1 MKKVLLILFSLFL
14 GTNSLLATNM
24 TSEDTIKE
32 DLKCAYKRLDVAD
45 TFIVNTDKFKCS
57 SGLCSSSDFNKI
69 GILNTNEYERI
80 GGITSYLV
88 NRQPFV
94 SLGNNGYD
102 VITPSEIKYQESNG
116 TLRPTMY
123 VKEIVK
129 VTGRGTK
136 NDPWKFV
143 YPNYKVKINI
153 VGGNING
160 QSNYTEILKTFDKEY
175 VINKGPNYYM
185 KDVSKDVKCSGKVNY
200 NFTDNKLQ
208 LLNVESDVTCSV
220 KYTVNKYYLALIL
233 NNATSSENNVLVN
246 ALEDKSI
253 SINPEENYAFTG
265 ANCTN
270 GQTYQYSNKTFT
282 VKSINK
288 DTTCTLRYE
297 KVRNVESNT
306 DGEYVV
312 PASGYYLMEASGAK
326 GSGNGGKGAYV
337 SAEVYLVKGQTI
349 KYEVGTSTNG
359 AASIGSGSH
368 AGGGASRF
376 KLNSEYFII
385 SAGGGGGSNG
395 SPGGEGNGLGG
406 VNSSDSS
413 KNGKNGV
420 SGSGGSS
427 AADATVC
434 TRTGTCGGGCKRYE
448 TTYRRCCES
457 YSPPHEECV
466 NGETECGDAFCEKL
480 PSSQQGSCYRKCGE
494 NNGIGKKCR
503 TVGGGCESY
512 GTCPHESCAEYYETY
527 SCCTSTSTK
536 SGDSGNGGKSVISSK
551 LNNKTIT
558 IKQKV
563 TGSNNGN
570 GKIKISFVRE

>member
-45 TFIVNTDKFKCS
+45 TFMVNTDKFKCS

-69 GILNTNEYERI
+69 GILNTNEYERV

-175 VINKGPNYYM
+175 VINKGANYYM

-253 SINPEENYAFTG
+253 SISAEENYAFTG

-270 GQTYQYSNKTFT
+270 GQTYEYSNKTFT

-288 DTTCTLRYE
+288 DTTCTLKYE

-312 PASGYYLMEASGAK
+312 PASGYYLMEALGAK

-385 SAGGGGGSNG
+385 SAGGGGGNNG

-427 AADATVC
+427 AADATIC
-434 TRTGTCGGGCKRYE
+434 TTTGTCGGGCKRTE
-448 TTYRRCCES
+448 TAYRRCCES

-466 NGETECGDAFCEKL
+466 NGEVECGDAFCENL
-480 PSSQQGSCYRKCGE
+480 PSSQQGSCYRNCGS
-494 NNGIGKKCR
+494 NNGLGKKCR

-512 GTCPHESCAEYYETY
+512 GTCPYEDCAEYYPTY

-563 TGSNNGN
+563 SGSNNGN
-570 GKIKISFVRE
+570 GKIKISFVKE

>member
-143 YPNYKVKINI
+143 YPNYNVKINI

-175 VINKGPNYYM
+175 VINKDANYYM
-185 KDVSKDVKCSGKVNY
+185 KDASKDVKCSGKVNY

-220 KYTVNKYYLALIL
+220 KYTVNKYYLTLIL

-246 ALEDKSI
+246 AFEDKSI
-253 SINPEENYAFTG
+253 TINPEENYAFTG
-265 ANCTN
+265 ASCTN

-288 DTTCTLRYE
+288 DTTCTLKYE

-312 PASGYYLMEASGAK
+312 PASGYYLMEATGAK

-337 SAEVYLVKGQTI
+337 SAEVYLVKVQTI

-359 AASIGSGSH
+359 AASTGSGSH

-427 AADATVC
+427 AADATIC
-434 TRTGTCGGGCKRYE
+434 TRTGTCGGGCKRTE
-448 TTYRRCCES
+448 TAYRRCCES

-512 GTCPHESCAEYYETY
+512 GSCPY
-527 SCCTSTSTK
+527 
-536 SGDSGNGGKSVISSK
+536 
-551 LNNKTIT
+551 
-558 IKQKV
+558 
-563 TGSNNGN
+563 
-570 GKIKISFVRE
+570 

>member
-143 YPNYKVKINI
+143 YPNYNVKINI

-253 SINPEENYAFTG
+253 SISPEENYAFTG

-270 GQTYQYSNKTFT
+270 GQTYEYSNKTFT
-282 VKSINK
+282 VKSINQ

-312 PASGYYLMEASGAK
+312 PASGYYLMEALGAK

-466 NGETECGDAFCEKL
+466 NGEVECGDAFCEKL

-512 GTCPHESCAEYYETY
+512 GTCPHESCAEYYPTY

-563 TGSNNGN
+563 SGSNNGN

>member
-1 MKKVLLILFSLFL
+1 
-14 GTNSLLATNM
+14 
-24 TSEDTIKE
+24 
-32 DLKCAYKRLDVAD
+32 
-45 TFIVNTDKFKCS
+45 
-57 SGLCSSSDFNKI
+57 
-69 GILNTNEYERI
+69 
-80 GGITSYLV
+80 
-88 NRQPFV
+88 
-94 SLGNNGYD
+94 
-102 VITPSEIKYQESNG
+102 
-116 TLRPTMY
+116 
-123 VKEIVK
+123 
-129 VTGRGTK
+129 
-136 NDPWKFV
+136 
-143 YPNYKVKINI
+143 
-153 VGGNING
+153 
-160 QSNYTEILKTFDKEY
+160 
-175 VINKGPNYYM
+175 M

-253 SINPEENYAFTG
+253 SISPEENYAFTG

-376 KLNSEYFII
+376 KLNNEYFII

-466 NGETECGDAFCEKL
+466 NGEVECGDAFCEKL

-512 GTCPHESCAEYYETY
+512 GTCPHESCAEYYPTY

>member
-57 SGLCSSSDFNKI
+57 GGLCSSSDFNKI
-69 GILNTNEYERI
+69 GILNTNEYERV

-143 YPNYKVKINI
+143 YPNYNVKINI

-175 VINKGPNYYM
+175 VINKDANYYM
-185 KDVSKDVKCSGKVNY
+185 KDASKDVKCSGKVNY

-253 SINPEENYAFTG
+253 SISPEENYAFTG
-265 ANCTN
+265 ASCTN

-466 NGETECGDAFCEKL
+466 NGEVECGDAFCEKL

-512 GTCPHESCAEYYETY
+512 GTCPDESCAEYYPTY
-527 SCCTSTSTK
+527 SCCTNTSTK

-563 TGSNNGN
+563 SGSNTGN

>member
-45 TFIVNTDKFKCS
+45 TFIVKTDKFKCS
-57 SGLCSSSDFNKI
+57 GGLCSSSDFNKI

-143 YPNYKVKINI
+143 YPNYNVKINI

-160 QSNYTEILKTFDKEY
+160 QSNYTEILKNFDKEY
-175 VINKGPNYYM
+175 VINKDANYYM

-246 ALEDKSI
+246 AFEDKSI
-253 SINPEENYAFTG
+253 TINPEENYAFTG

-448 TTYRRCCES
+448 TTYTRCCES

-466 NGETECGDAFCEKL
+466 NGETECGDAFCENL
-480 PSSQQGSCYRKCGE
+480 PSSQQSSCYRKCGE

-512 GTCPHESCAEYYETY
+512 GTCPDESCVEYYPTY
-527 SCCTSTSTK
+527 SCCTNTSTK

>member
-69 GILNTNEYERI
+69 GILNTNEYERV

-175 VINKGPNYYM
+175 VINKDANYYM

-246 ALEDKSI
+246 AFEDKSI

-265 ANCTN
+265 ASCTN

-512 GTCPHESCAEYYETY
+512 GTCPHESCAEYYPTY
-527 SCCTSTSTK
+527 SCCTNTSTK

>member
-1 MKKVLLILFSLFL
+1 MDYV
-14 GTNSLLATNM
+14 
-24 TSEDTIKE
+24 
-32 DLKCAYKRLDVAD
+32 
-45 TFIVNTDKFKCS
+45 
-57 SGLCSSSDFNKI
+57 SSSDFNKI
-69 GILNTNEYERI
+69 GILNTNEYERV

-129 VTGRGTK
+129 VTGKGTK

-253 SINPEENYAFTG
+253 SISPEENYAFTG

-376 KLNSEYFII
+376 KLNNEYFII

-466 NGETECGDAFCEKL
+466 NGEVECGDAFCEKL

-512 GTCPHESCAEYYETY
+512 GTCPHESCAEYYPTY